1 MIALSTSIFGDT
13 PGSQIV
19 ESLERYEIK
28 LIELNF
34 TLSPE
39 QVDTIITSSQRLGI
53 AISSLHNFVPEP
65 PTGERSAM
73 LSDIDEQNREKAI
86 ALSVDTIRLASE
98 LGAGAVVLHMGQPR
112 GVELNDVQ
120 RALRKAIHEK
130 KPENEIAQFRSELV
144 ASRKRLSG
152 AYLDSML
159 HSLDRIAVTAER
171 MGIKLGIESRYF
183 YSQFPDFEELGIL
196 LQEFMGSN
204 IGYWHDCGHTQH
216 TQFCGLGSTEEYLEA
231 FGNRLV
237 GVHLHDTH
245 IWTDHQIPGPN
256 GDLDFGQIKP
266 YLKPDTIRV
275 MELSKKCALDD
286 VNAGI
291 EYLKKLGLE

>member
-13 PGSQIV
+13 PGA
-19 ESLERYEIK
+19 EIIEALGRIDTK

-34 TLSPE
+34 TLSPQ
-39 QVDTIITSSQRLGI
+39 QVKDIIAGTHKLGI

-65 PTGERSAM
+65 PDGERTAM
-73 LSDIDEQNREKAI
+73 LSDIDEHSRRRAI
-86 ALSVDTIRLASE
+86 SLTEDTIRLAVE

-112 GVELNDVQ
+112 GVELNDMQ
-120 RALRKAIHEK
+120 RSLRRAIHQK
-130 KPENEIAQFRSELV
+130 APETEIAKLCAELIS
-144 ASRKRLSG
+144 ARKRLPN

-159 HSLDRIAVTAER
+159 QSLEVIAVTADR
-171 MGIKLGIESRYF
+171 MGVKLGIESRYF

-196 LQEFMGSN
+196 LQEFAGTN

-216 TQFCGLGSTEEYLEA
+216 TQFCGLGSTADYLEA
-231 FGNRLV
+231 FSSRLV

-245 IWTDHQIPGPN
+245 IWTDHQIPSPI

-266 YLKPDTIRV
+266 YLTPDTIRV
-275 MELSKKCALDD
+275 MELSKKCPLDE
-286 VNAGI
+286 VNSGI
-291 EYLKKLGLE
+291 DYLRKMGLE

>member
-13 PGSQIV
+13 PGPMII
-19 ESLERYEIK
+19 EALGGIDIK
-28 LIELNF
+28 LLELNF

-39 QVDTIITSSQRLGI
+39 QVSDIIAGTRQLGI

-65 PTGERSAM
+65 PDGERTAM
-73 LSDIDEQNREKAI
+73 LSDIDEQSRKRAI
-86 ALSVDTIRLASE
+86 SLTEDTIRLASE

-112 GVELNDVQ
+112 GVELNDMQ
-120 RALRKAIHEK
+120 RALRKAIHAK
-130 KPENEIAQFRSELV
+130 VPETEISKIRSELIN
-144 ASRKRLSG
+144 ARKRLPG

-159 HSLDRIAVTAER
+159 LSLEVIAVTAER
-171 MGIKLGIESRYF
+171 MGIKLGVESRYF

-196 LQEFMGSN
+196 LQEFAGSN

-216 TQFCGLGSTEEYLEA
+216 TQFCGLGSTAEYLEA
-231 FGNRLV
+231 FGRRLV

-266 YLKPDTIRV
+266 YLTPDTIRV
-275 MELSKKCALDD
+275 MELSKKCPLDE
-286 VNAGI
+286 VNSGI
-291 EYLKKLGLE
+291 DYLRKIGLE